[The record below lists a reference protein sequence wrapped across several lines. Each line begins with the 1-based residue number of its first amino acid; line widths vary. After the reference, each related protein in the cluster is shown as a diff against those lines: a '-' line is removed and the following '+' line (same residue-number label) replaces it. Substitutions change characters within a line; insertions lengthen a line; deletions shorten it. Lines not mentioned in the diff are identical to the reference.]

1 MNILMTKF
9 YTLSSF
15 GLPENQVL
23 FPTIRPVFEAA
34 GHVFVDDVAA
44 ADVVLIDLHSRI
56 EDYSHDAVDKIVRLQ
71 KPCVFFDEWDRGS
84 MSKDEWPFP
93 LRTQQRNLLLNIFLK
108 QIKQVHFCRLL
119 DKTKVY
125 PSYLYPFEKPIS
137 FEEPICTPEDLFNR
151 EYDVVYIANGAPNR
165 ERIAEALRQ
174 DGRLKCLIK
183 LGEPKLPFDE
193 FLALHKRGKFFISSA
208 AGGYTDERVQCLFS
222 IAAIIRQRTDQWVAN
237 DFSHLENCLRIDS
250 PPTEQDLNDLYEIC
264 NNKEKLYQIYLD
276 GVTFVK
282 QYWSAE
288 AMGKRYLE
296 ILTKEGIL

>member
-1 MNILMTKF
+1 MAKF
-9 YTLSSF
+9 YTLSPS
-15 GLPENQVL
+15 GCPENPVL
-23 FPTIRPVFEAA
+23 FPTIRPTFIAA
-34 GHVFVDDVAA
+34 GHGFTDDVQE
-44 ADVVLIDLHSRI
+44 ADCFLIDLHSRLFDYDNKI
-56 EDYSHDAVDKIVRLQ
+56 LDYVFKSHKSICTWDEFDKGGMSFED
-71 KPCVFFDEWDRGS
+71 
-84 MSKDEWPFP
+84 WPNP
-93 LRTQQRNLLLNIFLK
+93 LTSQQIDIFVHIMKNEILS
-108 QIKQVHFCRLL
+108 VHFCRLL
-119 DKTKVY
+119 NKTKTNY
-125 PSYLYPFEKPIS
+125 PSHLYPFEKPIS
-137 FEEPICTPEDLFNR
+137 FEEPICTPDDLFNR

-165 ERIAEALRQ
+165 ERIAEALQQ

-237 DFSHLENCLRIDS
+237 DFTHLENCLRIDS
-250 PPTEQDLNDLYEIC
+250 PPTEQDLNDIYEIC